1 MKLPL
6 YATLLGASILVM
18 GCSDAGSHA
27 AHRWLESA
35 ASGGRTSA
43 SLPSLPDIVDTPPV
57 NYDPAGFA
65 DPFSA
70 RPASVYVRAT
80 SDALVDNPRARFPGT
95 DLDALQLI
103 GLLKNDDVTVAL
115 VSNGQRYENIRV
127 GDVLGREQAEVTAV
141 SSQGVLARLSD
152 GRNTLLKF
160 TKRSS

>member
-1 MKLPL
+1 M
-6 YATLLGASILVM
+6 M

-35 ASGGRTSA
+35 AISDRASA
-43 SLPSLPDIVDTPPV
+43 SLPPLPDMVDTPAV

-65 DPFSA
+65 DPFSV
-70 RPASVYVRAT
+70 RLASAYVRAT
-80 SDALVDNPRARFPGT
+80 SEGLVDNPRARFPAT

-103 GLLKNDDVTVAL
+103 GLLKKSDVTVAL

-127 GDVLGREQAEVTAV
+127 GDVLGREQAEVAAI
-141 SSQGVLARLSD
+141 SSDGVVAQLSD

-160 TKRSS
+160 NKRSF